1 MSATNQICESDN
13 PEVPYR
19 EIYNDTRSMILAL
32 SGLTA
37 VQLEDTATELQVDYE
52 VFLGDYKG
60 RYLAD
65 AYLGFTEMLRSWS
78 TPLEKV
84 DFSTLNDLT
93 IAQVYFAWAWQ
104 QNNAANYCCSGQAV
118 DEGWTETDAIGCG
131 VVAAVSAAKSLCHAK
146 ALMASGDRRLVAGL
160 K

>member
-1 MSATNQICESDN
+1 
-13 PEVPYR
+13 
-19 EIYNDTRSMILAL
+19 MILAL

-78 TPLEKV
+78 TPLEKL

-93 IAQVYFAWAWQ
+93 IAQVYFAWVWQ

-118 DEGWTETDAIGCG
+118 DEGWTRRMQSAA
-131 VVAAVSAAKSLCHAK
+131 VVAAVGGEVLCHAK

>member
-1 MSATNQICESDN
+1 
-13 PEVPYR
+13 
-19 EIYNDTRSMILAL
+19 MI
-32 SGLTA
+32 
-37 VQLEDTATELQVDYE
+37 
-52 VFLGDYKG
+52 
-60 RYLAD
+60 
-65 AYLGFTEMLRSWS
+65 